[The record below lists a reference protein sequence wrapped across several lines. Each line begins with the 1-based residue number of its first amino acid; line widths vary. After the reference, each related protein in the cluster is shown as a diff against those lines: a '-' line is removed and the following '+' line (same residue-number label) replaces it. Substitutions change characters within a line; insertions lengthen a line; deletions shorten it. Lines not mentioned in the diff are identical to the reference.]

1 MTIKA
6 ISSGFGYEECKGI
19 LMHNKSQF
27 DENYHCIND
36 DLKYFIKDAL
46 FLKKEELDY
55 DQINHEYIS

>member
-1 MTIKA
+1 
-6 ISSGFGYEECKGI
+6 
-19 LMHNKSQF
+19 MHNKSQF